1 MMMMMALLSLLIGK
15 GQQQEEGDKLAAKMA
30 TQIALKRRVKRQG
43 RKPLGKTWEELAQRS
58 TNVGLDS

>member
-1 MMMMMALLSLLIGK
+1 MTMMLMLLLIGK
-15 GQQQEEGDKLAAKMA
+15 GQQQAEEEKLPAKMA

-58 TNVGLDS
+58 TNAG